1 MQPLNLPPVPFKIQK
16 QNGKT
21 LILDVIRKKYVFLT
35 PEEWVR
41 QHLVHYL
48 INDLGYAKGLI
59 RIESGVKY
67 NEMMK
72 RSDVVVYNTNGDAD
86 LLVECK
92 APNVRIT
99 QAALDQVSVYNRT
112 IKAKQIAV
120 TNGLQQIAFEINF
133 ETNQFTR
140 LEGIKEY
147 KKSPD

>member
-1 MQPLNLPPVPFKIQK
+1 MQPLNLPPVPLKIQK

-48 INDLGYAKGLI
+48 INELGYPKGLI

-67 NEMMK
+67 NERAK
-72 RSDVVVYNTNGDAD
+72 RSDVVVYDTNGAPN

-92 APNVRIT
+92 APSVKLT
-99 QAALDQVSVYNRT
+99 QAALDQVSVYNKS
-112 IKAKQIAV
+112 IQAKQIVV
-120 TNGLQQIAFEINF
+120 TNGLQHIAFEIDF
-133 ETNQFTR
+133 ETNQFVR
-140 LEGIKEY
+140 LEGIKAY